1 MTREPLRILLVDDHP
16 VVRAGLRAVLE
27 SRASS
32 AGVAGATSAVREPPE
47 PGRSRPRTPS
57 RSGNEAVDLT
67 VVAEAA
73 GAAEALAA
81 VERMTAN
88 DEGPDVVIMDIE
100 LGDGPT
106 GIEATERL
114 GRSHPGLPVLIVS
127 TYGAVSDV
135 QAAVAAG
142 ALGYL
147 LKDASPEELRDAV
160 RQAAAG
166 NWILPADLARRAL
179 GAGSGR
185 EPALSP
191 RETDILEQLALGHTN
206 QQIAAGLFI
215 SQATVKT
222 HLHHIFAKLG
232 VGNRTEA
239 VTVARA
245 RRLIR
250 G

>member
-1 MTREPLRILLVDDHP
+1 MNETTLRILLVDDHP

-27 SRASS
+27 S
-32 AGVAGATSAVREPPE
+32 AGR
-47 PGRSRPRTPS
+47 
-57 RSGNEAVDLT
+57 LQ
-67 VVAEAA
+67 VVAEAST
-73 GAAEALAA
+73 AAEALAA
-81 VERMTAN
+81 VERLQGRG
-88 DEGPDVVIMDIE
+88 DGPDVVVMDIE
-100 LGDGPT
+100 LGPGPS
-106 GIEATERL
+106 GIEATEQLVRT
-114 GRSHPGLPVLIVS
+114 HPQVPVLIVS

-135 QAAVAAG
+135 QSAVSAG

-147 LKDASPEELRDAV
+147 LKDASTEELRDAV
-160 RQAAAG
+160 AQAAAG
-166 NWILPADLARRAL
+166 SLILPAQLARRVL
-179 GAGSGR
+179 GGGSGA

-191 RETDILEQLALGHTN
+191 REIEILEQLAWGRTN

-222 HLHHIFAKLG
+222 HLNHIFGKLA

-245 RRLIR
+245 RHLIR

>member
-1 MTREPLRILLVDDHP
+1 MSASRLRILLVDDHP

-27 SRASS
+27 S
-32 AGVAGATSAVREPPE
+32 AGR
-47 PGRSRPRTPS
+47 
-57 RSGNEAVDLT
+57 LQ
-67 VVAEAA
+67 VVAEAST
-73 GAAEALAA
+73 AAEAHAA
-81 VERMTAN
+81 VDRLQGLG
-88 DEGPDVVIMDIE
+88 EGPDVVVMDIE
-100 LGDGPT
+100 LGQGPS
-106 GIEATERL
+106 GIEATEQL
-114 GRSHPGLPVLIVS
+114 GRTHPQVPVLIVS

-135 QAAVAAG
+135 QAAVSAG

-147 LKDASPEELRDAV
+147 LKDASAQELRDAV
-160 RQAAAG
+160 AQAAAG
-166 NWILPADLARRAL
+166 SLVLPGQLARRVL
-179 GAGSGR
+179 GGGAGT

-191 RETDILEQLALGHTN
+191 REIDILEELALGRTN

-222 HLHHIFAKLG
+222 HLHHIFGKLG

-245 RRLIR
+245 RHLIR

>member
-1 MTREPLRILLVDDHP
+1 MSGEQLRVLLVDDHP

-27 SRASS
+27 SD
-32 AGVAGATSAVREPPE
+32 
-47 PGRSRPRTPS
+47 GRL
-57 RSGNEAVDLT
+57 A
-67 VVAEAA
+67 VVAEADHAA
-73 GAAEALAA
+73 GTLAA
-81 VERMTAN
+81 VDRLRAA
-88 DEGPDVVIMDIE
+88 DEGPDVVVMDIE
-100 LGDGPT
+100 LGDGPS
-106 GIEATERL
+106 GIEATEQL
-114 GRSHPGLPVLIVS
+114 GRTHPGVPVLIVS

-147 LKDASPEELRDAV
+147 LKDASAEELRAAV
-160 RQAAAG
+160 GQAAAG
-166 NWILPADLARRAL
+166 SLVLPAQLARRVL
-179 GAGSGR
+179 GGGDGA

-191 RETDILEQLALGHTN
+191 REIDILEELARGRTN

-222 HLHHIFAKLG
+222 HLNHIFGKLG

-239 VTVARA
+239 VAVARA
-245 RRLIR
+245 RHLIR

>member
-1 MTREPLRILLVDDHP
+1 MSASRLRILLVDDHP

-27 SRASS
+27 S
-32 AGVAGATSAVREPPE
+32 AGR
-47 PGRSRPRTPS
+47 
-57 RSGNEAVDLT
+57 LQ
-67 VVAEAA
+67 VVAEAST
-73 GAAEALAA
+73 AAEAHAA
-81 VERMTAN
+81 VDRLQGLG
-88 DEGPDVVIMDIE
+88 EGPDVVVMDIE
-100 LGDGPT
+100 LGQGPS
-106 GIEATERL
+106 GIEATEQL
-114 GRSHPGLPVLIVS
+114 GRTHPQVPVLIVS

-135 QAAVAAG
+135 QAAVSAG

-147 LKDASPEELRDAV
+147 LKDASAQELRDAV
-160 RQAAAG
+160 AQAAAG
-166 NWILPADLARRAL
+166 SLVLPGQLARRVL
-179 GAGSGR
+179 GGGAGA

-191 RETDILEQLALGHTN
+191 REIDILEELALGRTN

-222 HLHHIFAKLG
+222 HLHHIFGKLG

-245 RRLIR
+245 RHLIR

>member
-1 MTREPLRILLVDDHP
+1 MSASRLRILLVDDHP

-27 SRASS
+27 S
-32 AGVAGATSAVREPPE
+32 AGR
-47 PGRSRPRTPS
+47 
-57 RSGNEAVDLT
+57 LQ

-73 GAAEALAA
+73 TAAEAHAA
-81 VERMTAN
+81 VDRLQGRG
-88 DEGPDVVIMDIE
+88 EGPDVVVMDIE
-100 LGDGPT
+100 LGQGPS
-106 GIEATERL
+106 GIEATEQL
-114 GRSHPGLPVLIVS
+114 GRTNPQVPVLIVS

-135 QAAVAAG
+135 QAAVSAG

-147 LKDASPEELRDAV
+147 LKDASAQELRDAV
-160 RQAAAG
+160 AQAAAG
-166 NWILPADLARRAL
+166 SLVLPAQLARRVL
-179 GAGSGR
+179 GGGAGA

-191 RETDILEQLALGHTN
+191 REIDILEELALGRTN

-222 HLHHIFAKLG
+222 HLHHIFGKLG

-245 RRLIR
+245 RHLIR

>member
-1 MTREPLRILLVDDHP
+1 MTGMAGVTGQGRQQDEPIRILLVDDHP

-27 SRASS
+27 SADQL
-32 AGVAGATSAVREPPE
+32 E
-47 PGRSRPRTPS
+47 
-57 RSGNEAVDLT
+57 
-67 VVAEAA
+67 VVAEAST
-73 GAAEALAA
+73 AAEALAA
-81 VERMTAN
+81 VDRLISH
-88 DEGPDVVIMDIE
+88 DDGPDVVVMDIE

-106 GIEATERL
+106 GIEATESL
-114 GRSHPGLPVLIVS
+114 GRSHPELPVLIVS

-135 QAAVAAG
+135 QAALAAG

-147 LKDASPEELRDAV
+147 LKDASPDQLRDAV
-160 RQAAAG
+160 VKAAAG
-166 NWILPADLARRAL
+166 TWILPADLARRAL
-179 GAGSGR
+179 GSGGGQ

-191 RETDILEQLALGHTN
+191 REIDILEQLALGRTN

-222 HLHHIFAKLG
+222 HLNHIFGKLG

-239 VTVARA
+239 VTAARA

>member
-1 MTREPLRILLVDDHP
+1 MSGEQLRVLLVDDHP

-27 SRASS
+27 SD
-32 AGVAGATSAVREPPE
+32 
-47 PGRSRPRTPS
+47 GRL
-57 RSGNEAVDLT
+57 A
-67 VVAEAA
+67 VVAEADHAA
-73 GAAEALAA
+73 GALAA
-81 VERMTAN
+81 VDRLRAA
-88 DEGPDVVIMDIE
+88 DAGPDVVVMDIE
-100 LGDGPT
+100 LGDGPS
-106 GIEATERL
+106 GIEATEQL
-114 GRSHPGLPVLIVS
+114 GRTHPGVPVLIVS

-147 LKDASPEELRDAV
+147 LKDASAEELRAAV
-160 RQAAAG
+160 GQAAAG
-166 NWILPADLARRAL
+166 SLVLPAQLARRVL
-179 GAGSGR
+179 GGGDGA

-191 RETDILEQLALGHTN
+191 REIDILEELARGRTN

-222 HLHHIFAKLG
+222 HLNHIFGKLG

-239 VTVARA
+239 VAVARA
-245 RRLIR
+245 RHLIR

>member
-1 MTREPLRILLVDDHP
+1 MDETQLRILLVDDHP

-27 SRASS
+27 S
-32 AGVAGATSAVREPPE
+32 AGR
-47 PGRSRPRTPS
+47 
-57 RSGNEAVDLT
+57 LT
-67 VVAEAA
+67 VVAEAST
-73 GAAEALAA
+73 AAEAQAA
-81 VERMTAN
+81 VERLQN
-88 DEGPDVVIMDIE
+88 LGEGPDVVVMDIE
-100 LGDGPT
+100 LGPGPS
-106 GIEATERL
+106 GIEATEQL
-114 GRSHPGLPVLIVS
+114 GRSHPQVPVLIVS

-135 QAAVAAG
+135 QAAVSAG

-147 LKDASPEELRDAV
+147 LKDASAQELRDGVA
-160 RQAAAG
+160 QAAAG
-166 NWILPADLARRAL
+166 SLILPAQLARRVL
-179 GAGSGR
+179 GGGAGA

-191 RETDILEQLALGHTN
+191 REIDILEELALGRTN

-222 HLHHIFAKLG
+222 HLNHIFGKLG

-245 RRLIR
+245 RHLIR

>member
-1 MTREPLRILLVDDHP
+1 MSETQLRILLVDDHP

-27 SRASS
+27 S
-32 AGVAGATSAVREPPE
+32 AGR
-47 PGRSRPRTPS
+47 
-57 RSGNEAVDLT
+57 LT
-67 VVAEAA
+67 VVAEAST
-73 GAAEALAA
+73 AAEAQAA
-81 VERMTAN
+81 VERLQSLG
-88 DEGPDVVIMDIE
+88 EGPDVVVMDIE
-100 LGDGPT
+100 LGPGPS
-106 GIEATERL
+106 GIEATEQL
-114 GRSHPGLPVLIVS
+114 GRTHPQVPVLIVS

-135 QAAVAAG
+135 QAAVSAG

-147 LKDASPEELRDAV
+147 LKDASAEELRDAV
-160 RQAAAG
+160 AQAAAG
-166 NWILPADLARRAL
+166 SLILPAQLARRVL
-179 GAGSGR
+179 GGGAGA

-191 RETDILEQLALGHTN
+191 REIDILEQLALGRTN

-222 HLHHIFAKLG
+222 HLNHIFGKLG

-245 RRLIR
+245 RHLIR